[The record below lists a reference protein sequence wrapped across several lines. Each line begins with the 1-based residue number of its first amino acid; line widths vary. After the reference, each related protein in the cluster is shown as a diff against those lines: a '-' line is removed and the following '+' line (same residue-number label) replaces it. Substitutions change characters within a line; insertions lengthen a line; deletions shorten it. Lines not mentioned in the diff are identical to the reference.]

1 MIGLHRFK
9 YNGYSSQDF
18 DLLCDVSFDEDNGDS
33 ESFLNREAVASE
45 VYNGTLRRVH
55 NFKYTDVFAPKIS
68 LIKNTFDDFTEDE
81 VRRVL
86 SWLTSSAT
94 PKFLTAYYD
103 DSEVASFEIL
113 GAPTSIELHKL
124 ANNRIVGIV
133 FTFESSAPY
142 AFSPIQTVE
151 KDITTE
157 KDINIQTFTITCN
170 SDELGALVYPKVT
183 ITHKIGNNLVV
194 KTDKA
199 MTNRSEHID
208 GTVYSYGGQ
217 YYWIDEEDV
226 LQIQSTNTS
235 NFNTTGVLIEN
246 ETVKASAF
254 TSQYEK
260 ATTYD
265 GLSVYYIELNGEKIR
280 AVPQPTADNF
290 VKDKYYILKKDYA
303 PHSKTIIGKNVAQE
317 VVVLDGANRVVSSNR
332 DNRPFGNNFNWQWV
346 PLMPGENKIK
356 VTGNCTIK
364 FEWREPRKVG
374 F

>member
-55 NFKYTDVFAPKIS
+55 NFKYTDVFAPRIS

-81 VRRVL
+81 VRRAL

-103 DSEVASFEIL
+103 DSEVAAFEIL
-113 GAPTSIELHKL
+113 GAPTSIELHKI

-142 AFSPIQTVE
+142 AFSAIQTIE
-151 KDITTE
+151 KNITSP
-157 KDINIQTFTITCN
+157 QTFTITCN

-183 ITHKIGNNLVV
+183 ITHKLNDSLIVQTN
-194 KTDKA
+194 KA
-199 MTNRSEHID
+199 MDEPNKAEHIP
-208 GTVYSYGGQ
+208 GTVYHYNGV
-217 YYWIDEEDV
+217 YYWIDDEGTLYED
-226 LQIQSTNTS
+226 STIPSEWKTTS
-235 NFNTTGVLIEN
+235 VLIEN
-246 ETVKASAF
+246 M
-254 TSQYEK
+254 
-260 ATTYD
+260 TT
-265 GLSVYYIELNGEKIR
+265 N
-280 AVPQPTADNF
+280 
-290 VKDKYYILKKDYA
+290 
-303 PHSKTIIGKNVAQE
+303 SKTAVGGNISQE
-317 VVVLDGANRVVSSNR
+317 IVTLDGANRVVSSSLNISR
-332 DNRPFGNNFNWQWV
+332 IFGNDFNWQWMS
-346 PLMPGENKIK
+346 LAPGENTIT
-356 VTGNCTIK
+356 VTGSCTIK
-364 FEWREPRKVG
+364 IEWREPRKVG